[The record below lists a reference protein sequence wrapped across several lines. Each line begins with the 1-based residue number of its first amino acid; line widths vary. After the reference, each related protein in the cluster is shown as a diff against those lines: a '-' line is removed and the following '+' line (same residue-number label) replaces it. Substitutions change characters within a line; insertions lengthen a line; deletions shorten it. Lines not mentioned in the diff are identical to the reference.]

1 MHNIT
6 PDNKIILKPMREEDI
21 FDLEAIIKILS
32 GRFPEIE
39 SVYIFGSRR
48 YETGST
54 RSDIDIL
61 LATNKRIQPA
71 KLRDF
76 TLEFSTALD
85 LFILDNGNAT
95 SVANESFITA
105 ASDEELIKKI
115 DAVLLYDK
123 RNGSSGELLRRKRI
137 EVDKRINHELTSL
150 PNGTAEYFEISAL
163 KKYFKAARQNGLP
176 AKPYLGVSTE
186 EASEF
191 IITILRSLINASSSV
206 NNHGQAKTGW
216 TNDLQSEYDFQN
228 LFWITVKPWLPGLSR
243 EQTAIT
249 YDGNKKNS
257 DFSLFNDQLVL
268 ELKHIKDD
276 GDKRETAKTLE
287 GLKTFYTLH
296 PNIRRLIFA
305 ILVDKTVDLDDQ
317 KWENDYSYAD
327 YVPSVMTV
335 LIRNQ

>member
-1 MHNIT
+1 ME
-6 PDNKIILKPMREEDI
+6 REDI
-21 FDLEAIIKILS
+21 FDLEAIIKILA
-32 GRFPEIE
+32 GQFAEIDC
-39 SVYIFGSRR
+39 VYIFGSRR
-48 YETGST
+48 YETGSR

-61 LATNKRIQPA
+61 LTTTGRIQPA

-76 TLEFSTALD
+76 TLQNSTALD
-85 LFILDNGNAT
+85 LFILEKGKAT
-95 SVANESFITA
+95 SVANESYITA
-105 ASDEELIKKI
+105 DTDEELINKI

-123 RNGSSGELLRRKRI
+123 RNGASAELKRRKKI
-137 EVDKRINHELTSL
+137 EIDKRINHALTAL
-150 PNGTAEYFEISAL
+150 PNGIAEHFEISAL
-163 KKYFKAARQNGLP
+163 KKYFIAARQNGLT

-191 IITILRSLINASSSV
+191 IITILRSLTTTNNTV
-206 NNHGQAKTGW
+206 TNHGQAKAGW
-216 TNDLQSEYDFQN
+216 TNNLNSEYDFQN

-276 GDKRETAKTLE
+276 GDKRETVKTLE
-287 GLKTFYTLH
+287 GLKAFYTVH

-305 ILVDKTVDLDDQ
+305 ILVDKTVDLDDK
-317 KWENDYSYAD
+317 KWESDFSYAD
-327 YVPSVMTV
+327 NNPSVITV
-335 LIRNQ
+335 IIRNG